1 MQANILIIEDDPII
15 LENLYDLLS
24 VYGYHPEAF
33 NNAESAILRYN
44 EKRFDLVI
52 CDHHLGDAT
61 GIDVLKNIR
70 AEKPEMYVP
79 FVMIT
84 ANDDKVLY
92 RTAMNLGADDFI
104 LKPFRSVDLIE
115 SIERQLEKVNFWR
128 SRLEAL
134 ANFPHENPNPVVRLE
149 NTLFSI
155 QFSNPAFS
163 KKYESMDDEIKTKL
177 HHFLEEKTKSAID
190 NRTICVHLFQSRT
203 KFFNVTFAPQVAKGY
218 TNIYFSDITQLV
230 SAENTL
236 RKTESFYKEIL
247 DNIPAD
253 IAVFDKDKKYLY
265 VNPNGIK
272 DPELREWIVGKT
284 DEDYIQRRNIIN
296 KEVFKDRYVA
306 FDRAKNTLTDT
317 IWIDEHKTKEGLIKH
332 VLRKFHPVKSE
343 TGEASIII
351 GYGVD
356 ITERIQ
362 TEKELEKSR
371 TRYKVLFDS
380 NPQMVFIVNTKGIVV
395 DINNAGIKQL
405 GYSEEELLGNSVLGV
420 FPQENHEA
428 VINTLK
434 TCFANPQLQHE
445 WETVKLTKNANRMHV
460 YEVAKCISI
469 KGQKE
474 KLLLIV
480 CTDIT
485 EKKNNEILLKET
497 NELNQM
503 LIAEMPVPVAIVSKG
518 IITQYNKSFHNLF
531 GYNEEELVSKSLLD
545 ITKAE
550 FVDTLIKK
558 IEERYKNPEKV
569 MTCEV
574 EMYTKQFETRNIV
587 INGTLFND
595 KGETYTLAVFTDITE
610 IRQAQ
615 IRKRAA
621 EILSKTI
628 LNSSLDAVIMVNN
641 NGNVL
646 DWNYQ
651 AESIFGYKKEEVLNN
666 HIIDFIA
673 PHQLRPI
680 YKATM
685 NMFLKSGKGKAI
697 NNLVEINTMNKKGE
711 IIPIELFIVVIN
723 MNGSNVFTGFLRN
736 ITARKE
742 SENHLK
748 LLANE
753 LGQQNEELRRFA
765 YITSH
770 DLRAPVINL
779 NSLLSHYDTENPA
792 SELNVEII
800 NRFKT
805 SSKRIYDTLSDLLE
819 VTRIKDKTA
828 TERQTLVSPLKVF
841 TNCLSDNDQDIK
853 KINAELTY
861 EFEGPES
868 ILTNA
873 SVLNSVFTNLITN
886 AVKYRSPKRNL
897 SINCTASMVKNEYTI
912 RFQDNGLGMDLT
924 KNKNKLFTLY
934 QRFHNHVEGKGLGLY
949 LVKSQLE
956 SLGGKLNIES
966 ELDKGTTFIISI
978 PVKEN

>member
-15 LENLYDLLS
+15 LENLFDLLS

-33 NNAESAILRYN
+33 NNAEAAIIRYN

-52 CDHHLGDAT
+52 CDHHLGNTT

-84 ANDDKVLY
+84 ANEDKILY

-134 ANFPHENPNPVVRLE
+134 ANFPHENPNPVLRLE
-149 NTLFSI
+149 NTLFTI

-177 HHFLEEKTKSAID
+177 HQFLEEKTKIAIEQ
-190 NRTICVHLFQSRT
+190 RTISVHLFETRN
-203 KFFNVTFAPQVAKGY
+203 KFFNVTFAPQIAKGY

-230 SAENTL
+230 ATENTL

-284 DEDYIQRRNIIN
+284 DADYIQIKNITN
-296 KEVFKDRYVA
+296 KEIFKDRHIA
-306 FDRAKNTLTDT
+306 FDRAKNTLTDA
-317 IWIDEHKTKEGLIKH
+317 IWIDEHKTKEGLKKH

-343 TGEASIII
+343 TGEASLII

-380 NPQMVFIVNTKGIVV
+380 NPQMVFIVNAKGLVV
-395 DINNAGIKQL
+395 DINNAAIAQL
-405 GYSEEELLGNSVLGV
+405 GYSEQELLGHSVLEV

-428 VINTLK
+428 VKNTLE
-434 TCFANPQLQHE
+434 TCFANPHIQHE

-485 EKKNNEILLKET
+485 EKRNNEILLKET
-497 NELNQM
+497 YEMNQM
-503 LIAEMPVPVAIVSKG
+503 LLAEMPVPVAIVNKG
-518 IITQYNKSFHNLF
+518 IISQYNKSFHKLF
-531 GYNEEELVSKSLLD
+531 GFNVDELIGKSIIE
-545 ITKAE
+545 ITKPDHIE
-550 FVDTLIKK
+550 ILQKK
-558 IEERYKNPEKV
+558 IEERYKTSEKV
-569 MTCEV
+569 MSCEV
-574 EMYTKQFETRNIV
+574 EMVTKQFDTRNIV
-587 INGTLFND
+587 INGTLFTD
-595 KGETYTLAVFTDITE
+595 KGENYTLAVFNDITE
-610 IRQAQ
+610 IRQAET
-615 IRKRAA
+615 RKRAA

-628 LNSSLDAVIMVNN
+628 LNSSLDAVIMLNN
-641 NGNVL
+641 NGNVI

-651 AESIFGYKKEEVLNN
+651 AEIIFGYKKEEVLNN
-666 HIIDFIA
+666 HIIDLIA
-673 PHQLRPI
+673 PKQLKLI
-680 YKATM
+680 YKTVM
-685 NMFLKSGKGKAI
+685 NMFLKTGKGKAI
-697 NNLVEINTMNKKGE
+697 NNLVEINTVNKKGE
-711 IIPIELFIVVIN
+711 IIPTELFIVVIN
-723 MNGSNVFTGFLRN
+723 MNGSNVFTGFLRD

-742 SENHLK
+742 SENQLK

-792 SELNVEII
+792 SELNIEII

-828 TERQTLVSPLKVF
+828 KERQTLVSPLKVF

-853 KINAELTY
+853 KIDAEVSY

-873 SVLNSVFTNLITN
+873 SVLNSIFTNLITN
-886 AVKYRSPKRNL
+886 AVKYRSPKRKL
-897 SINCTASMVKNEYTI
+897 LINCTTSLVKNEYAI

-934 QRFHNHVEGKGLGLY
+934 QRFHDHVEGKGLGLY

-956 SLGGKLNIES
+956 SLGGNLNIES
-966 ELDKGTTFIISI
+966 ELDIGTTFIISI
-978 PVKEN
+978 PVKDN

>member
-1 MQANILIIEDDPII
+1 MQANILIIEDDPTI
-15 LENLYDLLS
+15 LENLFDLLS

-33 NNAESAILRYN
+33 NNAEEAILRYN
-44 EKRFDLVI
+44 ETRFDLVI
-52 CDHHLGDAT
+52 CDHHLGKTT

-84 ANDDKVLY
+84 ANEDKVLY

-177 HHFLEEKTKSAID
+177 HHFLEEKTKEAIEK
-190 NRTICVHLFQSRT
+190 RSVLVHLFET
-203 KFFNVTFAPQVAKGY
+203 HKKFFNVTFAPQVAKGY
-218 TNIYFSDITQLV
+218 TNIYFSDISQLV
-230 SAENTL
+230 NAENTL
-236 RKTESFYKEIL
+236 QKTETFYKEIL

-284 DEDYIQRRNIIN
+284 DEDYILKRNITN
-296 KEVFKDRYVA
+296 KDVFKDRYVA
-306 FDRAKNTLTDT
+306 FDKAKQTLKDA
-317 IWIDEHKTKEGLIKH
+317 IWIDEHKTKEGLKQH
-332 VLRKFHPVKSE
+332 VLRKFHPVKSDA
-343 TGEASIII
+343 GDVSLVI

-356 ITERIQ
+356 ITERI
-362 TEKELEKSR
+362 EIERELEKSR

-380 NPQMVFIVNTKGIVV
+380 NPQMVFIINSKGLVV
-395 DINNAGIKQL
+395 DVNLAGVKQL
-405 GYSEEELLGNSVLGV
+405 GYDEKELRGNSVLGV
-420 FPQENHEA
+420 FPPENHGE
-428 VINTLK
+428 IKNTLEK
-434 TCFANPQLQHE
+434 CFANPLMQHE
-445 WETVKLTKNANRMHV
+445 WETVKVTKSGNKMHV
-460 YEVAKCISI
+460 YEVAKSISI
-469 KGQKE
+469 QGQKE

-485 EKKNNEILLKET
+485 EKKNNELLLKET
-497 NELNQM
+497 YELNQM
-503 LIAEMPVPVAIVSKG
+503 LLSEMPVPVAIVSRG

-531 GYNEEELVSKSLLD
+531 GYNQEELVNKSLLD

-558 IEERYKNPEKV
+558 IEERYKNSEKV
-569 MTCEV
+569 MSCEV
-574 EMYTKQFETRNIV
+574 EMYTKQFETKNIV

-595 KGETYTLAVFTDITE
+595 KGETYTLAVFNDITE

-615 IRKRAA
+615 TKKRAA

-666 HIIDFIA
+666 HIIDLIA
-673 PHQLRPI
+673 PQLLRPI

-697 NNLVEINTMNKKGE
+697 NNLVEINTVNKKGK

-723 MNGSNVFTGFLRN
+723 MNGSMVFTGFLRD
-736 ITARKE
+736 ITTRKE

-753 LGQQNEELRRFA
+753 LGRQNEELRRFA

-841 TNCLSDNDQDIK
+841 TNCLNDNDQDIK
-853 KINAELTY
+853 KIGAEVSY

-886 AVKYRSPKRNL
+886 AVKYRSPNRKL
-897 SINCTASMVKNEYTI
+897 LINCTTTLIKNEYNI

-934 QRFHNHVEGKGLGLY
+934 QRFHDHVEGKGLGLY

-966 ELDKGTTFIISI
+966 ELDKGTTFIISLPI
-978 PVKEN
+978 KDN